1 MSQAPRSLF
10 ARSPFALGRWI
21 VLGMTVVVATV
32 AVLLYAE
39 RSGSLRQEIRQSR
52 QRACDSIGTRI
63 EAELVVARQLVMSLA
78 QMAPQQRGKRQATEE
93 LLLRLMRSAPKDLV
107 YGMGLWYER
116 DAFGDGTP
124 LFGPYVHQSRDG
136 RRLLELTYEWCSEDY
151 NYPSQGW
158 YRQGLHAG
166 RGHGFKE
173 PYFDTDDIYVSSV
186 TSLHDDKGGLLGV
199 ATVDVTLDTIRR
211 FFENL
216 GRTQDW
222 AFLSTQ
228 DGRLL
233 FHPRE
238 RELLERAREAGRP
251 ADSLLDLRVADLAE
265 PGLRGT
271 DPGQYRVQ
279 RDIEGVNWTL
289 HLVGDRTVIFAEQ
302 KNLIRALVGFLAGVL
317 LLGGFVAGGLWLME
331 RRHQKDILARQKLQ
345 AEVTERKRR
354 EVRLNRRHRLL
365 ESLIRRRTEEISRMS
380 TNKDRLLSVLAH
392 DMRGHFMVIHSIAQ
406 MLEDT
411 GASGTEEERREAVRQ
426 LNESSRM
433 AISCFEDL
441 LLWVKLQSNRVELHS
456 SVIQWRVIAA
466 AVLPQLEGQA
476 RLKGVHILVELGE
489 DFAFMGDTAMV
500 QTVLRNLGGNAIK
513 FTARGGSVY
522 LRARRDPQEAGR
534 AILEVEDTGIG
545 MEPEAAAKIFSRREL
560 VSIPGTAGEKGTG
573 LGLFICQEMC
583 LRLQGRIW
591 MRSTPGKGSTV
602 SFTLPLYRGDPKL
615 GARN

>member
-1 MSQAPRSLF
+1 MSQASRSLF
-10 ARSPFALGRWI
+10 VRSPFAVGRWI
-21 VLGMTVVVATV
+21 VLGMTLGVATA

-52 QRACDSIGTRI
+52 QRACDGIGTRI
-63 EAELVVARQLVMSLA
+63 ESEFVVARQLVMSLA

-116 DAFGDGTP
+116 DAFGDGTA

-136 RRLLELTYEWCSEDY
+136 RRLLELTYEWCSENY
-151 NYPSQGW
+151 NFPTQGW

-166 RGHGFKE
+166 RGHGFTE

-186 TSLHDDKGGLLGV
+186 TSLYDDKGGLLGV
-199 ATVDVTLDTIRR
+199 ATVGVTLDTIRR
-211 FFENL
+211 FFDNL
-216 GRTQDW
+216 GRSHDW
-222 AFLSTQ
+222 AYLCTQ

-238 RELLERAREAGRP
+238 KELLERARKEGRP
-251 ADSLLDLRVADLAE
+251 VNSLLDLRVSDLGE
-265 PGLRGT
+265 PELRGM
-271 DPGQYRVQ
+271 DPDQYRVQ
-279 RDIEGVNWTL
+279 RDVEGVGWTL
-289 HLVGDRTVIFAEQ
+289 HLVGDRTLIFAEQ
-302 KNLIRALVGFLAGVL
+302 KNLLRALMGFLAGVL
-317 LLGGFVAGGLWLME
+317 LLGGFVSGGLWLME
-331 RRHQKDILARQKLQ
+331 RRHRKDIQARQKLQ

-392 DMRGHFMVIHSIAQ
+392 DMRGHFMVIHSLAQ
-406 MLEDT
+406 MLEET
-411 GASGTEEERREAVRQ
+411 GASGTEEERRESFRL

-456 SVIQWRVIAA
+456 SVIHWRAIAA
-466 AVLPQLEGQA
+466 TVLPQLEAQA

-489 DFAFMGDTAMV
+489 DFSFMGDTAMV

-522 LRARRDPQEAGR
+522 LRARRDPQEANR

-545 MEPEAAAKIFSRREL
+545 MEQEAAEKIFSRREL
-560 VSIPGTAGEKGTG
+560 VSAPGTAGEKGTG

-602 SFTLPLYRGDPKL
+602 SFTLPLYLGDPKL
-615 GARN
+615 GAMN